1 MSNLSACF
9 SVFKKAVTGQGCVA
23 TSAPESPFCGSVRDC
38 LLKGEKVCQND
49 DRCQAVLYYQAWDP
63 RNVQFCTSSA
73 NFSMPGALLVK
84 KLPGK
89 RVHLPRKHGIQ
100 CKPSKDKIP
109 AINPIKSTGSTR
121 NSDFWFRIKKVPS
134 PNPLGLVEMYSA
146 ADDKPGYPCCLKT
159 DKYVPPVVKSEG
171 PCTAWAKDCR
181 KWKKKDGHV
190 CVLSQREGKDT
201 EHYIQYKE
209 QYLSCERKCDFQPA
223 PKPQAELL
231 PAWQEF
237 KGVQLTVNPSD
248 ASQFKTKEYTGVTA
262 GKQCQDAAHTVPY
275 DTDTLDDCFNLA
287 RGKSHHF
294 VNVAQLPTKKWRCQ
308 TAMTCAKY
316 KSPNAT
322 CSDSVDLI
330 AGKSYRYP
338 PADGPYAIPEPPHE
352 EEPWE
357 RYDKESEQMIRGSHK
372 LGCGRW
378 KVHKSGN
385 KCVNFPK
392 KYPWDPGRKYPKGWI
407 KYDKRLTCDTIEAG
421 AHGVPHGVGEKYGFP
436 EKLCCKMGKPPDGP
450 AAGQYKFHRGKDMVD
465 DPDNGNIWFANQTE
479 LGGPYDFT
487 NTVRVYSDGG
497 WSQPARCIQMSFN
510 QPRDRY
516 TSRLVCSHNC
526 SRTQPQVSVYPR
538 YSKKY
543 FLFQKPQNS
552 PSKYGHNYQIS
563 VHGTNT
569 SIPGTNVDFKVA
581 SEIESGKG
589 PVTPSHSAVEVE
601 LKLLGTTEEKPLAD
615 RHMNP
620 KLSFTVRGRIPDL
633 QSIQMVQRVESRL
646 VAAQATFAQTTEAAH
661 LGPHGLLVPAFT
673 KHLNFEQFKRGI
685 ETCSLAAY
693 KEVGVLRTSAPTT
706 ASTAPTTRAP
716 TGAPLTFAG
725 PFTQVTTKRRLARLA
740 SLFANSTF
748 YVGMKVKTGSTIGGD
763 ILLIGSSGVNCSGL
777 QFYLR
782 PQDGGVMAVGHKVRS
797 NLLMP
802 SNRPLIGCFAVQQ
815 AE

>member
-1 MSNLSACF
+1 MH
-9 SVFKKAVTGQGCVA
+9 T
-23 TSAPESPFCGSVRDC
+23 RD
-38 LLKGEKVCQND
+38 GE
-49 DRCQAVLYYQAWDP
+49 
-63 RNVQFCTSSA
+63 
-73 NFSMPGALLVK
+73 
-84 KLPGK
+84 
-89 RVHLPRKHGIQ
+89 
-100 CKPSKDKIP
+100 
-109 AINPIKSTGSTR
+109 
-121 NSDFWFRIKKVPS
+121 
-134 PNPLGLVEMYSA
+134 E
-146 ADDKPGYPCCLKT
+146 
-159 DKYVPPVVKSEG
+159 
-171 PCTAWAKDCR
+171 
-181 KWKKKDGHV
+181 
-190 CVLSQREGKDT
+190 T
-201 EHYIQYKE
+201 EHYKE
-209 QYLSCERKCDFQPA
+209 YNSKYLSCTWKCDYQPPA
-223 PKPQAELL
+223 KTQAQLM
-231 PAWQEF
+231 PAWQEY
-237 KGVQLTVNPSD
+237 KGSQLTADPSD
-248 ASQFKTKEYTGVTA
+248 ASQLKTQEYTGVTA

-352 EEPWE
+352 YEPWE

-385 KCVNFPK
+385 ECVNFPK
-392 KYPWDPGRKYPKGWI
+392 KYPWDHGRKYPKGWI

-450 AAGQYKFHRGKDMVD
+450 APGQYKFHRGKDMSN
-465 DPDNGNIWFANQTE
+465 DPNNGNIWFANQTE

-497 WSQPARCIQMSFN
+497 WLKKSKCVMMSFK
-510 QPRDRY
+510 QPREAY
-516 TSRLVCSHNC
+516 NSRLVCSHNC

-543 FLFQKPQNS
+543 FLFQKPQNNS
-552 PSKYGHNYQIS
+552 SKYGHNYQIS
-563 VHGTNT
+563 VYGTNT
-569 SIPGTNVDFKVA
+569 SIPGTTVDFKVA
-581 SEIESGKG
+581 SELGDGSGQ
-589 PVTPSHSAVEVE
+589 VTPSHSVVEVE

-661 LGPHGLLVPAFT
+661 LGPHRFLAPAFT

-685 ETCSLAAY
+685 QTCNPEAY
-693 KEVGVLRTSAPTT
+693 KEVGVLPTSAPTT
-706 ASTAPTTRAP
+706 TPTAPTNTPTTGAP
-716 TGAPLTFAG
+716 TTGAQSVASSGGSAPLTFAG
-725 PFTQVTTKRRLARLA
+725 PFTQVTTRKHLFHLA
-740 SLFANSTF
+740 SLFADSTF
-748 YVGMKVKTGSTIGGD
+748 YVGLKVKTGSTIGGD
-763 ILLIGSSGVNCSGL
+763 ILLIGSASESCSGL
-777 QFYLR
+777 YFYLR
-782 PQDGGVMAVGHKVRS
+782 STDGGMMGVGHQVRS

-802 SNRPLIGCFAVQQ
+802 SA
-815 AE
+815 